1 MGGANVEHFEQE
13 PNMLA
18 EIEEENKS
26 KVFPEEQAKPEMI
39 EMTRG
44 KQNEFFRPR
53 RIVEE
58 RNSERLR
65 LKKNAERIDA
75 NVQRLK
81 TEGNETGKLK
91 QIRL

>member
-1 MGGANVEHFEQE
+1 MGRANEELFEQE
-13 PNMLA
+13 PNLLA

-26 KVFPEEQAKPEMI
+26 KVFPEEQAKPEMR

-44 KQNEFFRPR
+44 KQNEFFRHR
-53 RIVEE
+53 RIIEE
-58 RNSERLR
+58 KESERLR
-65 LKKNAERIDA
+65 LKKIAEPIDK

>member
-1 MGGANVEHFEQE
+1 MGRANAELFEQE
-13 PNMLA
+13 PNLLA

-53 RIVEE
+53 RIIEE
-58 RNSERLR
+58 RESERQR
-65 LKKNAERIDA
+65 LKKIAEPIDA

>member
-1 MGGANVEHFEQE
+1 MGRANAELFEQE
-13 PNMLA
+13 PNLLA

-53 RIVEE
+53 RIIEE
-58 RNSERLR
+58 RESERQR
-65 LKKNAERIDA
+65 LKKIAEPIDA

-81 TEGNETGKLK
+81 TEGNETGKQK